1 MSASPRRK
9 SLAWLLLLVGGFL
22 GAHRFYL
29 GRYRSGA
36 AQLLLLLVGTTSS
49 LPGAKLCL
57 GVLLL
62 WLLADIWWVHQQTEA
77 LAPVDHNGEGT
88 APPIPKRA
96 ATAIAP
102 PEAARPV
109 IVDNSPAA
117 QLKNQEHRYM
127 DAFRQGDLQRAE
139 VLCTEAVELARRL
152 CGGPGE
158 AVVSHLVNLAE
169 VRRQLQRHDRA
180 IAALDECMTMI
191 GQLGLGDSWRL
202 RPTNTL
208 ALVYASTGRPDEAEA
223 LYKKTIALAITD
235 ARGGSTD
242 AVVRA
247 LNNLAFLYAT
257 TGEPLKA
264 ELCYAR
270 AMTHLD
276 KLPSGNAESE
286 GQGQGAGKGT
296 GTGTGTGDFELY
308 SNMLN
313 NFADLLAARRDFS
326 GAKPLYERSLAIQER
341 SCRGISTVAANAHN
355 DLGLIAQEL
364 GDLRQ
369 ALVHFKRTLLL
380 NQICAPDHFKNI
392 ANAQRNVDGVS
403 ATLDAMA
410 HAARVERSV

>member
-9 SLAWLLLLVGGFL
+9 SLAYLLLLVGGFL

-36 AQLLLLLVGTTSS
+36 AQLLLLLVGTSS
-49 LPGAKLCL
+49 LSGAKLCR
-57 GVLLL
+57 GILLL
-62 WLLADIWWVHQQTEA
+62 WLLVDIYWVQQQFDASE
-77 LAPVDHNGEGT
+77 GEDDSE
-88 APPIPKRA
+88 R
-96 ATAIAP
+96 ATAIP
-102 PEAARPV
+102 PTEASR
-109 IVDNSPAA
+109 PAA
-117 QLKNQEHRYM
+117 SDTPATRLKNQEHRYM
-127 DAFRQGDLQRAE
+127 EAFRQGDLPRAE
-139 VLCTEAVELARRL
+139 ALCTEAVELARRL

-169 VRRQLQRHDRA
+169 VRRQLQRNDKA
-180 IAALDECMTMI
+180 IAALDECMNMI
-191 GQLGLGDSWRL
+191 GQLRLPDSWRL

-208 ALVYASTGRPDEAEA
+208 ALVYAATGRPDEAEA
-223 LYKKTIALAITD
+223 LYKRTIALAITE
-235 ARGGSTD
+235 AKGGSTD

-247 LNNLAFLYAT
+247 LNNLAFLHAT
-257 TGEPLKA
+257 TGQPLKA

-276 KLPSGNAESE
+276 KLATAHGE
-286 GQGQGAGKGT
+286 GDA
-296 GTGTGTGDFELY
+296 ELY

-313 NFADLLAARRDFS
+313 NFADLLAARRDF
-326 GAKPLYERSLAIQER
+326 AKARPLYERSLAIQER

-369 ALVHFKRTLLL
+369 ALVHFRRTLLL
-380 NQICAPDHFKNI
+380 NQICAPDHLKNI

-403 ATLDAMA
+403 ATLDAMTY
-410 HAARVERSV
+410 AARVERNA

>member
-9 SLAWLLLLVGGFL
+9 PLAYLLLVVGGFL

-36 AQLLLLLVGTTSS
+36 AQLLLLLVGTMSS

-57 GVLLL
+57 GALLL
-62 WLLADIWWVHQQTEA
+62 WLLADIYWVHRQSLDVPQDVEEA
-77 LAPVDHNGEGT
+77 KDLGHPVPKHVM
-88 APPIPKRA
+88 AIPQSESAQRVA
-96 ATAIAP
+96 SHQPTTPAT
-102 PEAARPV
+102 
-109 IVDNSPAA
+109 
-117 QLKNQEHRYM
+117 QLKNQELRYM
-127 DAFRQGDLQRAE
+127 AAFRQGDLQRAE
-139 VLCTEAVELARRL
+139 ALCAEAVELARRL
-152 CGGPGE
+152 GGGPGE

-169 VRRQLQRHDRA
+169 IRRQMQRHDRA
-180 IAALDECMTMI
+180 IAALDECMNMI
-191 GQLGLGDSWRL
+191 GQLRLPDSWRL

-208 ALVYASTGRPDEAEA
+208 ALVYAATGRPDEAEA
-223 LYKKTIALAITD
+223 LYKKTIALAITE
-235 ARGGSTD
+235 AKGGSTD

-247 LNNLAFLYAT
+247 LNNLAFLHAT
-257 TGEPLKA
+257 TGQPEKA

-276 KLPSGNAESE
+276 KLAAASGSGEAGSE
-286 GQGQGAGKGT
+286 GDA
-296 GTGTGTGDFELY
+296 ELY

-313 NFADLLAARRDFS
+313 NFADLLAARRDF
-326 GAKPLYERSLAIQER
+326 AKARPLYERSLAIQER

-364 GDLRQ
+364 GDLRL

-410 HAARVERSV
+410 HAARVERNA

>member
-9 SLAWLLLLVGGFL
+9 SLAFLLLVVGGFL

-36 AQLLLLLVGTTSS
+36 AQLLLSLVGTMSG
-49 LPGAKLCL
+49 LPGARLYL
-57 GVLLL
+57 GILLL
-62 WLLADIWWVHQQTEA
+62 WLLADIYWVHRQFLDLPADVEDVA
-77 LAPVDHNGEGT
+77 DPGRPLAKHTT
-88 APPIPKRA
+88 ASAPLGPAEPA
-96 ATAIAP
+96 ASNT
-102 PEAARPV
+102 
-109 IVDNSPAA
+109 PAA
-117 QLKNQEHRYM
+117 QLKSQELRYM
-127 DAFRQGDLQRAE
+127 AAYRQGDLQRAE
-139 VLCTEAVELARRL
+139 ALCTEAVELARRL
-152 CGGPGE
+152 GGGPGE
-158 AVVSHLVNLAE
+158 AAVSHLVNLAE
-169 VRRQLQRHDRA
+169 IRRQMQRHDRA
-180 IAALDECMTMI
+180 IAALDECMNMI
-191 GQLGLGDSWRL
+191 GQLRLPDSWRL

-208 ALVYASTGRPDEAEA
+208 ALVYAATGRPDEAEA
-223 LYKKTIALAITD
+223 LYKKTIALAITE
-235 ARGGSTD
+235 AKGGSTD

-247 LNNLAFLYAT
+247 LNNLAFLHAT
-257 TGEPLKA
+257 TGQPEKA

-276 KLPSGNAESE
+276 KLSASNGHGHDE
-286 GQGQGAGKGT
+286 GDA
-296 GTGTGTGDFELY
+296 ELY

-313 NFADLLAARRDFS
+313 NFADLLAARRDF
-326 GAKPLYERSLAIQER
+326 AKARPLYERSLAIQER

-364 GDLRQ
+364 GDLRL

-410 HAARVERSV
+410 RAARVERNA

>member
-36 AQLLLLLVGTTSS
+36 AQLLLLLVGTTS

-57 GVLLL
+57 GALLL

-77 LAPVDHNGEGT
+77 LATAEDDTEEDT
-88 APPIPKRA
+88 APSVPKRA
-96 ATAIAP
+96 AMATAPA
-102 PEAARPV
+102 EAARPV
-109 IVDNSPAA
+109 IDNTPAA
-117 QLKNQEHRYM
+117 RLKNQEHRYM
-127 DAFRQGDLQRAE
+127 EAFRQGDLQRAE
-139 VLCTEAVELARRL
+139 ALCTEAVELARKL

-169 VRRQLQRHDRA
+169 VRRQLQRHDKA

-208 ALVYASTGRPDEAEA
+208 ALVYAATGRPDEAEA

-276 KLPSGNAESE
+276 KLPAGNGE
-286 GQGQGAGKGT
+286 GAG
-296 GTGTGTGDFELY
+296 DAELY

-313 NFADLLAARRDFS
+313 NFADLLAARRDFAR
-326 GAKPLYERSLAIQER
+326 AKPLYERSLAIQER

-380 NQICAPDHFKNI
+380 NQICAPDHLKNI
-392 ANAQRNVDGVS
+392 ASAQRNVDGVS
-403 ATLDAMA
+403 ATLDAMTY
-410 HAARVERSV
+410 AARVERSV